1 MTKLN
6 IREDGRLAESVDAKS
21 GIYPIT
27 IITEGEGSSGVYTRE
42 LLQSTKA
49 FDKGTKSFIDHPVDG
64 AKPWERSLT
73 KLSGK
78 LAEDAH
84 YVEED
89 GVGKLKANLKVD
101 RKWIDFVEE
110 YKDVIGVSV
119 YIGAYGEEK
128 NAAGKPIVEEF
139 DDSDPYK
146 SVDLVIAAGRGG
158 RFDLAMESYRQI
170 EETDTATPP
179 VRTTTSEEISMEI
192 EELAGKVDALTQ
204 LVESLTAA
212 LAAVSENV
220 TAVQESLKPAEPVD
234 VDEEQVV
241 EALLESNLTKR
252 SRKAVLEAV
261 RNGAAVEDAIKDQKA
276 IEDEFRAELKVQPG
290 RVFEAAGST
299 KYETAED
306 LGKVLR

>member
-1 MTKLN
+1 MKHE
-6 IREDGRLAESVDAKS
+6 IREDGRLLESADAKS
-21 GIYPIT
+21 GLFPIT
-27 IITEGEGSSGVYTRE
+27 IITEGTGSSGVYTRE
-42 LLQSTKA
+42 LLQSTNA

-73 KLSGK
+73 KIAGK

-89 GVGKLKANLKVD
+89 GVAKLKSTLKVD
-101 RKWIDFVEE
+101 KKYIDFIEE
-110 YKDVIGVSV
+110 YKDVIGVSI
-119 YIGAYGEEK
+119 YIGAYGEKEDS
-128 NAAGKPIVEEF
+128 NGLPIIEEF
-139 DDSDPYK
+139 DATDPYK

-170 EETDTATPP
+170 EETDEATPP

-192 EELAGKVDALTQ
+192 EELAKKVDQLT
-204 LVESLTAA
+204 VVMESLSA
-212 LAAVSENV
+212 LFEGVDAKFDLLA
-220 TAVQESLKPAEPVD
+220 ESLKPGDPVE

-241 EALLESNLTKR
+241 ESLLESGLTKR

-276 IEDEFRAELKVQPG
+276 IEDEFRFELKVQPG
-290 RVFEAAGST
+290 RVFEASSG
-299 KYETAED
+299 KYESAID